1 MPLTAASGNNTE
13 RPRKLVCLV
22 GAMVADG
29 EWQQQYQLT
38 LYPQCTQNDA
48 WKDYLVIPL
57 GTDLHLGMERHQ
69 NANYLFQWEISK
81 GAIFPVKSLTTLRLN
96 TFSSLQE
103 IIGIFV
109 GSYD

>member
-1 MPLTAASGNNTE
+1 M
-13 RPRKLVCLV
+13 V
-22 GAMVADG
+22 GMDRHPAGVGISSRD
-29 EWQQQYQLT
+29 QQYQLT